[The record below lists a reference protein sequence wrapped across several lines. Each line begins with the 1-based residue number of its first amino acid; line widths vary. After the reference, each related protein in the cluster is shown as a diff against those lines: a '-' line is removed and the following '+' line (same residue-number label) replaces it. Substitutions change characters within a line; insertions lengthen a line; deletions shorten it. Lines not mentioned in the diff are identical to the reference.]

1 MTDVEQKKRMFKV
14 EKEIIVGTEY
24 FLTFLK
30 LISEIEQNPK
40 AADKKLLLKMFKED
54 ANKNIEF
61 NGIKETIIDIEKF
74 LSFLKLIVEQEQKV
88 SDENLILKMIKE
100 IINEPEQSIK
110 DPEKKIMFKAIKEAI
125 IDFEKFLTLLTF
137 MGDR

>member
-40 AADKKLLLKMFKED
+40 AADKKLLLKMFKGD

>member
-110 DPEKKIMFKAIKEAI
+110 DPEKKIMFKVIKEAI